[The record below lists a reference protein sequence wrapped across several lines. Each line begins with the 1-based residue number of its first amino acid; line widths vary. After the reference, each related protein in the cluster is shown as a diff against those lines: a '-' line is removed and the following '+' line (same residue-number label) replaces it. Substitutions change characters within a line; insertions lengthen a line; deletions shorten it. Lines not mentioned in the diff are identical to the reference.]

1 MEHVRRPD
9 VPAERLAGGLSLED
23 GGDFFDLDA
32 LKLEADS
39 GDVQPR
45 YRVDLNVQ
53 ATDANFDTGPR
64 TAVNADPIRLLVV
77 SSGDLLVEI
86 GKEEEVLGAKLDERC
101 QARLCRD
108 NYAFVNS
115 KTPDPPAG

>member
-1 MEHVRRPD
+1 M
-9 VPAERLAGGLSLED
+9 
-23 GGDFFDLDA
+23 
-32 LKLEADS
+32 
-39 GDVQPR
+39 QPR

-64 TAVNADPIRLLVV
+64 TVNADPIRLLVV

-86 GKEEEVLGAKLDERC
+86 GKEEEVLGALDEP
-101 QARLCRD
+101 AAKPVCRD

-115 KTPDPPAG
+115 KADPPAG

>member
-1 MEHVRRPD
+1 M
-9 VPAERLAGGLSLED
+9 
-23 GGDFFDLDA
+23 
-32 LKLEADS
+32 
-39 GDVQPR
+39 QPR

-86 GKEEEVLGAKLDERC
+86 GKEEGARRKLDE
-101 QARLCRD
+101 APPSSVS
-108 NYAFVNS
+108 AATT
-115 KTPDPPAG
+115 TPS